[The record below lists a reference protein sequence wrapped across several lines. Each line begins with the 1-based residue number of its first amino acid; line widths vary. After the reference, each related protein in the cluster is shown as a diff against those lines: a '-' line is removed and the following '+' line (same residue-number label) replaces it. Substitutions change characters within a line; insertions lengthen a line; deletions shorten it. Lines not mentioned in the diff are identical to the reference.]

1 MRTLEVTASRLGPQ
15 FGDFRLLMVENR
27 HASVRVLGG
36 QIRRLAEQSQRR
48 GSFSIQA
55 TRTLTR
61 FARQIG
67 ECKRAEDSPRRL
79 SGRLL
84 RLRVDERRRFA
95 RELHDSTSHPLSGRE
110 REVLQ
115 LIAEGKNA
123 EETGGA
129 LGSARGPSRPGQR
142 LTVLVVIPQ
151 VALDR
156 VTPVPAQAVR
166 CDSSDGFVLDRS
178 CLMPCSMRSASSR
191 SCCSA
196 RSVLRA
202 SCSVNS
208 SCATFSA
215 T

>member
-27 HASVRVLGG
+27 HAHVRVLGG

-84 RLRVDERRRFA
+84 RLRVDDRRRFA
-95 RELHDSTSHPLSGRE
+95 REQHDSTSHPLSGRRTRGPSVDAGE
-110 REVLQ
+110 
-115 LIAEGKNA
+115 KNA
-123 EETGGA
+123 QETGGA
-129 LGSARGPSRPGQR
+129 LGSARGLSRPDQGF
-142 LTVLVVIPQ
+142 TVLAVIRR

-156 VTPVPAQAVR
+156 ATPVPAQAVR